1 MAALT
6 IASVP
11 LWVVVFRRASGHRVA
26 RAARWWGSSSASS
39 ASPACSSRPA
49 SQGTI
54 DPLSLAILVVAALSW
69 ASGSYLATL
78 IAMPRDPFVSTA
90 AQMLAASAVLVV
102 AGLAIGERPDLAV
115 AQAHPDSVLALAY
128 LIVFGSLL
136 AFTAYA
142 WVLQHW
148 PISRVATYAYVNPL
162 VAVVLGGLI
171 LGEPLTVPILLG
183 RGRDRRGRGG
193 RHPSGEPARAR
204 AGHPG
209 SRLALPSA
217 LDMDLP
223 ALLVLAAILAVKETG
238 VPIPVPGDL
247 LVIGAGVASTRGGLP
262 VPAVVIVLVA
272 ATVVGGIVQFTLIRG
287 RARAAVLGLLARVGL
302 GAAVVERGAG
312 RLRTGG
318 APAVAVARMT
328 PGVRIVAIASSAVAG
343 VASTSFLAGLIVGN
357 GVFLTGHFILGLVV
371 GEPAVQLV
379 AGRRDG
385 PRHRRRRAR
394 RGGRRGLVAPRPPSR
409 PLPAAHGDARLD
421 RRLLPGLPGAGR
433 GRPRLEGRPDHPQ
446 RRLDRRPLADL
457 PGGRLARLLQDPQA
471 AGDPQRQADR
481 PQLRPAR
488 TAPSAWPF
496 ARAAASAACSAR
508 RARCCSPSR
517 TAARNLV
524 VGGPGHDL
532 VERLAD
538 PVQATGLEPRIED
551 RVAGRHPLVGP
562 VAEPLRERRPD
573 PVEGRRWS
581 GAHPCRSRRATARC
595 PHRAHG
601 RRVSRAGGR
610 REPRTTPAPAPGW
623 PSRRATEAAGSRAA
637 QLRTAIRS

>member
-1 MAALT
+1 M
-6 IASVP
+6 
-11 LWVVVFRRASGHRVA
+11 
-26 RAARWWGSSSASS
+26 
-39 ASPACSSRPA
+39 
-49 SQGTI
+49 
-54 DPLSLAILVVAALSW
+54 VAALSW
-69 ASGSYLATL
+69 ASGSYLATR

-183 RGRDRRGRGG
+183 GAAIVVAVAVVIRQESQHTR
-193 RHPSGEPARAR
+193 EPAT
-204 AGHPG
+204 PL

-262 VPAVVIVLVA
+262 VPAVVVVLVA

-379 AGRRDG
+379 AGAG
-385 PRHRRRRAR
+385 TGLVIAGVALAAVGAAGWWLLARRRAR
-394 RGGRRGLVAPRPPSR
+394 AQAPAPTGWAAWPRSTGPMPAARPAWRWPWPTAARGSAEPPPAPPRPTPARRSPPAVASPASSR
-409 PLPAAHGDARLD
+409 I
-421 RRLLPGLPGAGR
+421 RRPRATHR
-433 GRPRLEGRPDHPQ
+433 GRPIARRSANPD
-446 RRLDRRPLADL
+446 
-457 PGGRLARLLQDPQA
+457 
-471 AGDPQRQADR
+471 
-481 PQLRPAR
+481 R
-488 TAPSAWPF
+488 TT
-496 ARAAASAACSAR
+496 RAASARVAASPSRSAR

-517 TAARNLV
+517 
-524 VGGPGHDL
+524 
-532 VERLAD
+532 
-538 PVQATGLEPRIED
+538 I
-551 RVAGRHPLVGP
+551 AGAKG
-562 VAEPLRERRPD
+562 
-573 PVEGRRWS
+573 S
-581 GAHPCRSRRATARC
+581 S
-595 PHRAHG
+595 
-601 RRVSRAGGR
+601 
-610 REPRTTPAPAPGW
+610 TTPAMISSSASPTQ
-623 PSRRATEAAGSRAA
+623 SRRPASNHASRIASPAAIHS
-637 QLRTAIRS
+637 